1 MTKALA
7 QKRIQK
13 LKKEIDHYRYV
24 YHVLDQPEISDAAL
38 DSLKKELFDLEQQ
51 YPDLVTSDSPT
62 QRVGG
67 KPLDKFTK
75 VKHPT
80 RMLSL
85 NDAFSEEDLQDWQK
99 RLHRLTENAQLDFFV
114 EPKLDGLAISLIYE
128 NGLLKIGATRG
139 NGLIGEEVTNNL
151 ITIESIPLRL
161 REIPEATKV
170 KTIEVRGEV
179 YMTKKVFDK
188 INRERQKAGEAIYM
202 NPRNTAAG
210 TIRQLDPAIVKSREL
225 RFSAYALPT
234 NLGQTTHQQ
243 EHILLKKLGF
253 RTDPSA
259 TAAKNLQ
266 EVWSVYQNIQKKRD
280 HLPYQIDGVVVVV
293 NSNKQFARL
302 GIVGKAPRASI
313 ALKFPAEQAVT
324 VIEDI
329 VVQIGR
335 TGALTPVAHLKKVAV
350 AGTTVARA
358 TLHNIDEI
366 KRLNVKIGDTVIVE
380 KAGDIIPDIIQVL
393 PNLRTGKEKN
403 FTMPKFCPS
412 CGSKIIRHANEEA
425 YYCPNHA
432 CFSQQKERFYHF
444 VSKKAFNIEG
454 LGPKIIDHLLTA
466 GFLNTPADIFNLTE
480 NDLNILERF
489 AEKSAHNII
498 VAIQSAKHIL
508 LARLIAA
515 LGIRHVGEQTAIALS
530 EHFGSFEKLRHATY
544 EEVDS
549 IPDIGE
555 ASGRSIISYFADP
568 KNQEYLDALLS
579 HLTIENPNP
588 KQHALL
594 TGKTFL
600 FTGTLHSLARSEAE
614 EKVRELGGQVHASVT
629 KSLNYLVAGKNPG
642 SKLEKA
648 QKNQVTIL
656 NEQQFLKMIS
666 SLFRKR

>member
-412 CGSKIIRHANEEA
+412 CGSKIIRHANEVA

-466 GFLNTPADIFNLTE
+466 GLLNTPADIFNLTE
-480 NDLNILERF
+480 NDLQSLERF
-489 AEKSAHNII
+489 AEKSASNLII
-498 VAIQSAKHIL
+498 AIKKSRTISL
-508 LARLIAA
+508 PRLIFA
-515 LGIRHVGEQTAIALS
+515 LGIRHVGEQTALTLAEKFLTFARIQNASAEELQNIHDVGIIAS
-530 EHFGSFEKLRHATY
+530 H
-544 EEVDS
+544 S
-549 IPDIGE
+549 IT
-555 ASGRSIISYFADP
+555 AYFQQR
-568 KNQEYLDALLS
+568 KNQIYLAKLLP
-579 HLTIENPNP
+579 HLIVQKVKKTDT
-588 KQHALL
+588 KKLA
-594 TGKTFL
+594 GKYFL
-600 FTGTLHSLARSEAE
+600 FTGTLQAQTREDAKQS
-614 EKVRELGGQVHASVT
+614 VRNNGGQVMSGVS
-629 KSLNYLVAGKNPG
+629 KKLDYLVVGEKPG
-642 SKLEKA
+642 SKLLQA
-648 QKNQVTIL
+648 QKLGIKIL
-656 NEQQFLKMIS
+656 NESEFLK
-666 SLFRKR
+666 LLN